1 LALAAV
7 SALTFVACVDSGD
20 KPGSIAPVAQTG
32 DCANIQDLLDKAIGD
47 AAEANDAADES
58 RGTPDGPSDANK
70 AEAAEALVDELIEQK
85 EECASAASTT
95 STSTST
101 TTSVATPNSSPTTAT
116 VPPDPLLPSADELAE
131 FEDLTSVDVTD
142 LRMQDRCN
150 NAEFLDNSIRDVE
163 KGDPNFRPSTDAP
176 STPFL
181 EMTDEG
187 KEAELLT
194 ENCGNPT
201 LFDMSE
207 QGLCALDSEIW
218 GNICD
223 NNPWLKECLGLAD
236 EHGLKAAFVNDDFTL
251 VNGNSK
257 LCAALTN
264 KLIRDA
270 DLVGVVVE
278 PSIENRHLPGPV
290 AGGLPRTKL
299 NPEQEG
305 LPVLRFE
312 FNSKERCVWAF
323 GYNLKDKR
331 WELLSCGPPAE
342 PICTE
347 NCGGGGTTTT
357 STVPC
362 TGDKNHIVNG
372 VCVPKT
378 TDTTTP
384 TPSIVATTTTLAP
397 VACDAETEHRDT
409 NTGQCVVNDPPAADP
424 AVDPSVPDGNNNG
437 PVPAPGNPY

>member
-1 LALAAV
+1 
-7 SALTFVACVDSGD
+7 
-20 KPGSIAPVAQTG
+20 
-32 DCANIQDLLDKAIGD
+32 
-47 AAEANDAADES
+47 
-58 RGTPDGPSDANK
+58 
-70 AEAAEALVDELIEQK
+70 
-85 EECASAASTT
+85 
-95 STSTST
+95 
-101 TTSVATPNSSPTTAT
+101 
-116 VPPDPLLPSADELAE
+116 
-131 FEDLTSVDVTD
+131 
-142 LRMQDRCN
+142 MQDRCN

-207 QGLCALDSEIW
+207 QALCALDSEIW

-223 NNPWLKECLGLAD
+223 NNPWLKECLGLTD

-299 NPEQEG
+299 NPEQEAFRSSG
-305 LPVLRFE
+305 LSSTPR
-312 FNSKERCVWAF
+312 NAA
-323 GYNLKDKR
+323 
-331 WELLSCGPPAE
+331 CGHSGITSRTSDGNCFLAVRRLNRYVRKTVEAVGQPPPQRYLAPE
-342 PICTE
+342 TRITS
-347 NCGGGGTTTT
+347 
-357 STVPC
+357 STV
-362 TGDKNHIVNG
+362 
-372 VCVPKT
+372 CVFRRPQTQLPLRRLSWRRQPHSPQLLAMQKL
-378 TDTTTP
+378 
-384 TPSIVATTTTLAP
+384 SIVTQILVSVWLTIRQLRTPQWTRVFPMGITTVQCPLLAIRTRYE
-397 VACDAETEHRDT
+397 V
-409 NTGQCVVNDPPAADP
+409 
-424 AVDPSVPDGNNNG
+424 
-437 PVPAPGNPY
+437 